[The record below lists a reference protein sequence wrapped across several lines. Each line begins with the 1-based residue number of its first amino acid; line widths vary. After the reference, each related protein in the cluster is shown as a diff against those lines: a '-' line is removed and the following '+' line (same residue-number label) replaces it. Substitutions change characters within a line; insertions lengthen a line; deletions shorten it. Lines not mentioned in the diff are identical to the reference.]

1 MRRSIAFGL
10 YRNAVENVRNGN
22 TLGTLFEIGS
32 VFSTDPSHSSN
43 AKARKESSN
52 ETSPKFFEPRRMAF
66 VSWGENTG
74 IHSSAAP
81 LVLNLRSTLEKLFQN
96 LQISAYSF
104 VTAPNAPSFLHLGQ
118 WAQVVVEGQN
128 VGYIGSVHPRLLSDD
143 KVRVPMAIAE
153 LDLNQ
158 ILKGQPRPVKF
169 KSLSKFQPVER
180 DFAFVMES
188 AKHVGDLLKEAK
200 KACGA
205 SVRDLHVFDIYE
217 GDKLPAGQKSVAVRA
232 VFQGANEALTEEN
245 LQQLSQKV
253 VEAAKKAVNAQ
264 LR

>member
-1 MRRSIAFGL
+1 
-10 YRNAVENVRNGN
+10 
-22 TLGTLFEIGS
+22 
-32 VFSTDPSHSSN
+32 
-43 AKARKESSN
+43 
-52 ETSPKFFEPRRMAF
+52 
-66 VSWGENTG
+66 
-74 IHSSAAP
+74 
-81 LVLNLRSTLEKLFQN
+81 
-96 LQISAYSF
+96 
-104 VTAPNAPSFLHLGQ
+104 
-118 WAQVVVEGQN
+118 VVEGQN
-128 VGYIGSVHPRLLSDD
+128 VGYIGTVHPRLLSDE
-143 KVRVPMAIAE
+143 KIRVPMAIAE

-188 AKHVGDLLKEAK
+188 SKQVGDLLKEAK

-217 GDKLPAGQKSVAVRA
+217 GDKLPAGQKSVAVRV
-232 VFQGANEALTEEN
+232 VFQASNEALTEEN

-253 VEAAKKAVNAQ
+253 VEAAKKSVNAQ